1 MYMADRVVNAVY
13 IDESKIL
20 SMTFYPKMAVLN
32 FDGRAHVETLN
43 EAMFI
48 GQYMGGLGGSDVEQ
62 WSVYNVFDFH
72 LPSEAEL
79 AHM

>member
-1 MYMADRVVNAVY
+1 MVNAVY

-20 SMTFYPKMAVLN
+20 SMSFYPKMAVLN

-48 GQYMGGLGGSDVEQ
+48 GQYMGGLGGSDVE
-62 WSVYNVFDFH
+62 
-72 LPSEAEL
+72 
-79 AHM
+79 